1 MTQSIVLLK
10 KIAMKEKNTF
20 ILQKTKIKF
29 LLLGV
34 LGIFFLTSACHL
46 DQEDEKI
53 ANNKI
58 LLLKFN
64 THTKE
69 FLAAKEF
76 KYYNNEDN
84 FTVNL
89 NKKDIDNVLITDV
102 TYVEKNALLFKAT
115 SKTDN
120 GKIIIPEDFKIASQ
134 FERVLNDDLIFPSD
148 SYKTLDNSELSEL
161 DFKEMWSNIQNI
173 LQVQMFLKSNPNQQ
187 IKTFMYQP
195 HRQNN
200 QISYNFF
207 ILKN

>member
-1 MTQSIVLLK
+1 M
-10 KIAMKEKNTF
+10 
-20 ILQKTKIKF
+20 
-29 LLLGV
+29 
-34 LGIFFLTSACHL
+34 
-46 DQEDEKI
+46 
-53 ANNKI
+53 
-58 LLLKFN
+58 
-64 THTKE
+64 
-69 FLAAKEF
+69 
-76 KYYNNEDN
+76 
-84 FTVNL
+84 
-89 NKKDIDNVLITDV
+89 LITDV

-161 DFKEMWSNIQNI
+161 DFKEIWSNIQNI

>member
-1 MTQSIVLLK
+1 RR
-10 KIAMKEKNTF
+10 
-20 ILQKTKIKF
+20 
-29 LLLGV
+29 
-34 LGIFFLTSACHL
+34 
-46 DQEDEKI
+46 
-53 ANNKI
+53 
-58 LLLKFN
+58 
-64 THTKE
+64 HTR
-69 FLAAKEF
+69 FSRDWSSDVCSSDL
-76 KYYNNEDN
+76 YYNNEDN

-173 LQVQMFLKSNPNQQ
+173 L
-187 IKTFMYQP
+187 
-195 HRQNN
+195 
-200 QISYNFF
+200 
-207 ILKN
+207 